1 MTATEP
7 PPVPRPD
14 AEHFDARFRADPD
27 PWDVATSPYEREKY
41 DRTLDACGPGPFGRA
56 LELGAGNGVLSARL
70 ADRCV
75 ALHTLDFSPTA
86 VGLARERLAGREHV
100 AVAEGA
106 VPDDLPR
113 GEQFDLVVASE
124 ILYYLPEDAFRR
136 TLDLLPRL
144 LRAGGRLVAVHWA
157 GRAPDLQRSAADT
170 HRMLGSGLR
179 RVDLPA
185 PAGTRGYLLDAFDA
199 R

>member
-1 MTATEP
+1 MTQA
-7 PPVPRPD
+7 D
-14 AEHFDARFRADPD
+14 AEHFEARFRADPD

-41 DRTLDACGPGPFGRA
+41 DRTLDACGPGPFARA

-70 ADRCV
+70 ADRCA
-75 ALHTLDFSPTA
+75 ALCTVDFSATA
-86 VGLARERLAGREHV
+86 VELARERLAAREHV
-100 AVAEGA
+100 TVLEGT

-113 GEQFDLVVASE
+113 DGTFDLVIASE

-144 LRAGGRLVAVHWA
+144 MRPGARLVAVHWA
-157 GRAPDLQRSAADT
+157 GQAPDLQRSAEAT
-170 HRMLGSGLR
+170 HRALSSGLR
-179 RVDLPA
+179 RVALPA
-185 PAGTRGYLLDAFDA
+185 PAGARGYLLDAFDV